1 LQRSLKVIGIDPG
14 LADTG
19 FGIVQGSGSRIRDYA
34 FGTIRTSKT
43 ETLPNRLHHIFSELC
58 SVLNSEK
65 PDLMVIEGIFSL
77 KQYPKTGIALGKVC
91 GAILLAGA
99 QCGVSAVELPAR
111 EAKRILTGNGNASKA
126 QMERAVSHFL
136 NRQTAITPSHASDAL
151 AFALVGLFRYD
162 SR

>member
-1 LQRSLKVIGIDPG
+1 LKPALKVIGIDPG

-99 QCGVSAVELPAR
+99 QCGVSAAELPAR

-151 AFALVGLFRYD
+151 AFALVGLFRYE
-162 SR
+162 

>member
-1 LQRSLKVIGIDPG
+1 MITKVIGVDPG

-19 FGIVQGSGSRIRDYA
+19 FGIVRGSSSRIRDYA

-43 ETLPNRLHHIFSELC
+43 ETLPNRLHRIFSELC
-58 SVLNSEK
+58 SLLNSEK

-77 KQYPKTGIALGKVC
+77 KQYPKSGIALGKVC

-99 QCGVSAVELPAR
+99 RCGVSAMEIPAR
-111 EAKRILTGNGNASKA
+111 EAKQILTGNGNASKA

-136 NRQTAITPSHASDAL
+136 NRQTAIKPSHASDAL
-151 AFALVGLFRYD
+151 ALALVGLFRYD